1 MDELARG
8 ILALVFAELGLIVII
23 GLLLG
28 IDTFIRCFISESI
41 ICQKIRELKNNNNDK
56 KIKKRVRLN
65 ENV

>member
-1 MDELARG
+1 MGELAKG
-8 ILALVFAELGLIVII
+8 ILALVFAELCLIVII

-41 ICQKIRELKNNNNDK
+41 ICQKIRELKNSDK